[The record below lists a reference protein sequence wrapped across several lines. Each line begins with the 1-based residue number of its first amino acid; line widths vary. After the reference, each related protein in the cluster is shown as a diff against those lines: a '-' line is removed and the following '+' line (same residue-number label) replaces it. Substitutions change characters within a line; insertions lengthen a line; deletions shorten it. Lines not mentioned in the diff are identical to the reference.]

1 MQAKI
6 CDETAL
12 KLHGRRKKSVLS
24 QKNDLVDIM
33 NDSII
38 DWVITTYDHFETGKG
53 QLISQCPFGVIVWT
67 KIPTIFFQD
76 FCPRL

>member
-38 DWVITTYDHFETGKG
+38 DWVITTYDHFETVKG
-53 QLISQCPFGVIVWT
+53 QLISNCPFGVIVWT
-67 KIPTIFFQD
+67 KIPVKNLSN
-76 FCPRL
+76 FCPRI